1 MNTRNMDCKNVLRSV
16 MAFAV
21 LVLSVAACSK
31 EDPFEGPLGLQSR
44 RIVLPAETGVTPVM
58 VFSNTTW
65 TVTMTPKVSWAGI
78 DRLSGKGSSGLY
90 FSYAANYGEARE
102 VALAFEAGGVRDT
115 VVIVQNAAQ

>member
-1 MNTRNMDCKNVLRSV
+1 MNTRNMDSKNIFRLIL
-16 MAFAV
+16 AFVITAF
-21 LVLSVAACSK
+21 LACGCSK

-44 RIVLPAETGVTPVM
+44 KIVLPAETGITPIM

-65 TVTMTPKVSWAGI
+65 TVSMTPKVSWAGI

-102 VALAFEAGGVRDT
+102 VTLAFEAGGVRDS
-115 VVIVQNAAQ
+115 VVVVQNAAQ